1 LTLLLDTNV
10 ISELRVRRRSSEP
23 AFAWRDANSRLEMSI
38 SVITV
43 LELEFGAQRAEM
55 QQLAHA
61 ANLRAWIE
69 RDVLGLFGDFVL
81 PVDVEVARIGA
92 RLQTIRTFP
101 INDCLIAATALAHG
115 LTLVT
120 RNERDFEGSGVMV
133 TNPWATH

>member
-1 LTLLLDTNV
+1 
-10 ISELRVRRRSSEP
+10 
-23 AFAWRDANSRLEMSI
+23 
-38 SVITV
+38 
-43 LELEFGAQRAEM
+43 M

-81 PVDVEVARIGA
+81 PVDVEVARIAA

-120 RNERDFEGSGVMV
+120 RNERDFEGSGVTV